1 MSRVF
6 YGNSPSVPSMDLLY
20 AIAIHFTVYVAI
32 ETFLLDVLNNQLVLR
47 YYYDEIKNIDIELV
61 RKFSIMPLINIF
73 VLLLL
78 IAMYLECIYLNLTK
92 KR

>member
-1 MSRVF
+1 MLGTIIC
-6 YGNSPSVPSMDLLY
+6 YLLY

>member
-1 MSRVF
+1 MLGTIIC
-6 YGNSPSVPSMDLLY
+6 YLLY

-61 RKFSIMPLINIF
+61 RKFSIMPLINLF

-78 IAMYLECIYLNLTK
+78 VAMYLECIYLNLTK

>member
-1 MSRVF
+1 MLGTIIC
-6 YGNSPSVPSMDLLY
+6 YLLY

-73 VLLLL
+73 VLCLHP
-78 IAMYLECIYLNLTK
+78 
-92 KR
+92 